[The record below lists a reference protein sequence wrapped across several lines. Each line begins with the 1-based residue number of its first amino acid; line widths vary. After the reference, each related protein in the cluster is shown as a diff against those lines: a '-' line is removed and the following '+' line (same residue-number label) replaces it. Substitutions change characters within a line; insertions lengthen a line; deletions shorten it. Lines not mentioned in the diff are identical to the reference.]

1 MTDRKPLPVISAGAI
16 GAAPVFEKIGIV
28 GLGLIG
34 GSIAMASRAAWPNA
48 LIIGVDTGE
57 LLEAMVLHAVDVGA
71 DDVVVL
77 SEADLVILAAPVRQN
92 LEMLDEVAAHVGG
105 EAVVTDVGSTKRAIV
120 EAARG
125 LPPRL
130 RFVGGHP
137 LAGAPRQGIR
147 HARADLFTGR
157 PWLLT
162 PDGDAHGEALLRLRA
177 FIEAVGA
184 VPRTMD
190 AREHDRV
197 LASLGHLP
205 QLAATALMHIL
216 GTRLGRDGLSLAG
229 RGVVDTTRLASSDA
243 AAWRDVCATN
253 ADEIRPALDAL
264 IEALET
270 LRDDLGT
277 GSRLDE
283 LFESANDW
291 RETLTSAVDGAA
303 AKRET

>member
-57 LLEAMVLHAVDVGA
+57 LLEEAMVLHAVDVGA

-162 PDGDAHGEALLRLRA
+162 PDGDAHGEALL
-177 FIEAVGA
+177 
-184 VPRTMD
+184 
-190 AREHDRV
+190 
-197 LASLGHLP
+197 
-205 QLAATALMHIL
+205 
-216 GTRLGRDGLSLAG
+216 
-229 RGVVDTTRLASSDA
+229 
-243 AAWRDVCATN
+243 
-253 ADEIRPALDAL
+253 
-264 IEALET
+264 
-270 LRDDLGT
+270 
-277 GSRLDE
+277 
-283 LFESANDW
+283 
-291 RETLTSAVDGAA
+291 
-303 AKRET
+303 